1 MKNLIIYPVAMNLDD
16 AFVSSGE
23 LTEHLNNPE
32 LSALSLVTG
41 YELGESDEYLISII
55 SVKDVD
61 TLEYGKSI
69 CIFSP
74 TGSGKT
80 NAVIQIVFALE
91 KQEKIIILTNR
102 RACKI
107 QLVKDFLRRCGLKE
121 IPEELMD
128 KLRISENIEVL
139 TYQDFVNKRHRY
151 HGKKLLLVCDECHCF
166 AEDST
171 FSVYPQQMINFLKG
185 NLDNTK
191 RIYLTATPDDIL
203 PIIWDIEA
211 LSDSKLYSLTKD
223 NFNEFLR
230 NTPVADDTRIRHTY
244 IMKSDW
250 SYLNFKA
257 YAPNKKDDLI
267 EYINKFC
274 SDGQKALVFINDI
287 ASGSDLKEQL
297 GNCQHIYSDEDKKA
311 ELHDIAVNE
320 KFTAETLITT
330 KVAENG
336 LSLHDEK
343 LSVIIAETYDLISLQ
358 QIIGRARV
366 NRRNPREI
374 TVLIPDYSLSN
385 LGSIESRLYMQLK
398 EFQKAIENPDFAM
411 QYLPQPNPYIYYD
424 AILKKP
430 VVNHIGYQQLQHQID
445 FIQSLKASEQEEP
458 HAFVR
463 KVLEIYSKDTDSI
476 DEIFIDYDTTKE
488 CKQRILSAWEVFKE
502 SARDTDSL
510 KELKKSLKEACNETS
525 AYPKELKSNIQ
536 IDTINDI
543 LAFAGIKERILPERK
558 IFDFDYIL

>member
-1 MKNLIIYPVAMNLDD
+1 MIIYPVNINPDD
-16 AFVSSGE
+16 AFASSGE
-23 LTEHLNNPE
+23 LTSNINNPL
-32 LSALSLVTG
+32 LSAMSLITG
-41 YELGESDEYLISII
+41 YKLGESDEYLVSII
-55 SVKDVD
+55 NGKDID
-61 TLEYGKSI
+61 MLEYGKSI

-80 NAVIQIVFALE
+80 KAIEQIIFALE

-107 QLVKDFLRRCGLKE
+107 QLSKDFFKKYGSKE
-121 IPEELMD
+121 IPEEFID
-128 KLRISENIEVL
+128 KLKVTENIEIM
-139 TYQDFVNKRHRY
+139 TYQDFVKKKHRY
-151 HGKKLLLVCDECHCF
+151 HRKKLVLVCDECHCF

-203 PIIWDIEA
+203 PMIWDIEA
-211 LSDSKLYSLTKD
+211 LFDTELYPLTKE
-223 NFNEFLR
+223 NFRDFLR
-230 NTPVADDTRIRHTY
+230 NTPVANDSRIRHTY

-257 YAPNKKDDLI
+257 YTPDKKEDLV

-274 SDGQKALVFINDI
+274 SDGQKTLVFINDI
-287 ASGSDLKEQL
+287 AGGSDLKEQL
-297 GNCQHIYSDEDKKA
+297 GNCQHIYSDEDKKT
-311 ELHDIAVNE
+311 ELHEIAVNE
-320 KFTAETLITT
+320 KFTSETLITT

-343 LSVIIAETYDLISLQ
+343 LSVIVAETYDPVALQ

-366 NRRNPREI
+366 NRKNPREI

-385 LGSIESRLYMQLK
+385 LGNIEGKLYMQLK
-398 EFQKAIENPDFAM
+398 EFQKAAENSDFAM
-411 QYLPQPNPYIYYD
+411 QYLTQPNPYIYYD

-430 VVNHIGYQQLQHQID
+430 VVNYIGYEQLQKQIEY
-445 FIQSLKASEQEEP
+445 IEVLKDAEQEEQ
-458 HAFVR
+458 HAFIR
-463 KVLEIYSKDTDSI
+463 KVLEIYGKDTDNI
-476 DEIFIDYDTTKE
+476 DEMFIDYDTTKK
-488 CKQRILSAWEVFKE
+488 CRQRILSAWENFKE
-502 SARDTDSL
+502 STRDADSL
-510 KELKKSLKEACNETS
+510 KELKKSLKEACNETG

-543 LAFAGIKERILPERK
+543 LKFAGINEKILSERK
-558 IFDFDYIL
+558 VFDIE

>member
-32 LSALSLVTG
+32 LSALSLITG
-41 YELGESDEYLISII
+41 YKLGESDEYLISII

-69 CIFSP
+69 CIFSS

-107 QLVKDFLRRCGLKE
+107 QLIKDYLRKCGLKE

-171 FSVYPQQMINFLKG
+171 FSVYPQQMINFLKA

-191 RIYLTATPDDIL
+191 RIYLTATPDDVL

-211 LSDSKLYSLTKD
+211 LSDTKLYPLTKD
-223 NFNEFLR
+223 NFRDFLR
-230 NTPVADDTRIRHTY
+230 NTPVADNTRIRHTY

-257 YAPNKKDDLI
+257 YSPDKRDDLI
-267 EYINKFC
+267 EYINKSC

-297 GNCQHIYSDEDKKA
+297 ENCQHIYSDEDKKA

-343 LSVIIAETYDLISLQ
+343 LSVIVAETYDLISLQ

-366 NRRNPREI
+366 NRKNPREI

-385 LGSIESRLYMQLK
+385 LGSIEGRLYMQLK
-398 EFQKAIENPDFAM
+398 EFQKAVENPDFAM

-445 FIQSLKASEQEEP
+445 FIQSLKVSEQEEP

-463 KVLEIYSKDTDSI
+463 NVLEIYSKNSDSI
-476 DEIFIDYDTTKE
+476 DEIFIDYNTTKE

>member
-1 MKNLIIYPVAMNLDD
+1 MSNLIIYPVNMNPDD
-16 AFVSSGE
+16 AKASSRE
-23 LTEHLNNPE
+23 LTGHLNNPE
-32 LSALSLVTG
+32 LSALSLITG
-41 YELGESDEYLISII
+41 YELGNSNEYLTSII
-55 SVKDVD
+55 NGKDVD
-61 TLEYGKSI
+61 TLEYGESI

-80 NAVIQIVFALE
+80 KAIEQISLTISKGEDV
-91 KQEKIIILTNR
+91 IILTNR

-107 QLVKDFLRRCGLKE
+107 QLKKDLLRGVDCKSLSDELIDKIKIDNDIE
-121 IPEELMD
+121 IM
-128 KLRISENIEVL
+128 
-139 TYQDFVNKRHRY
+139 TYQNFIMKKQKY
-151 HGKKLLLVCDECHCF
+151 HNKKLVLICDECHCF

-171 FSVYPQQMINFLKG
+171 FSVYPQQMINFLKS

-191 RIYLTATPDDIL
+191 RIYLTATPDDVL
-203 PIIWDIEA
+203 PMIWDIEA
-211 LSDSKLYSLTKD
+211 IFDSKLYPLTKD
-223 NFNEFLR
+223 NFDEFLR
-230 NTPVADDTRIRHTY
+230 DTPIADDTRIRHTY
-244 IMKSDW
+244 IMKSNW

-257 YAPNKKDDLI
+257 YVPDKKEDLI
-267 EYINKFC
+267 EYINKSC

-287 ASGSDLKEQL
+287 SGGSDLKEQL
-297 GNCQHIYSDEDKKA
+297 GNCQHIYSDDDKKA

-343 LSVIIAETYDLISLQ
+343 LSVIVAETYDLISLQ

-385 LGSIESRLYMQLK
+385 LGSIEGRLYMQLK
-398 EFQKAIENPDFAM
+398 EFQKATENPDFAM

-424 AILKKP
+424 ALLKKP
-430 VVNHIGYQQLQHQID
+430 IVNHIGYQQLQHQID
-445 FIQSLKASEQEEP
+445 FIQSLKVSEQKEP

-463 KVLEIYSKDTDSI
+463 KVLEIYSKNTDI
-476 DEIFIDYDTTKE
+476 IGEIFINYNTTQE
-488 CKQRILSAWEVFKE
+488 CKQRILSAWEIFKE
-502 SARDTDSL
+502 SARDAEAL
-510 KELKKSLKEACNETS
+510 KELKKSLKDACNETS

>member
-1 MKNLIIYPVAMNLDD
+1 MIIYPVNMNPDD

-23 LTEHLNNPE
+23 LTSNINNPL
-32 LSALSLVTG
+32 LSAMSLITG
-41 YELGESDEYLISII
+41 YKLGESDEYLVSII
-55 SVKDVD
+55 NGKDID
-61 TLEYGKSI
+61 ILEYGESI

-80 NAVIQIVFALE
+80 KAIEQIIFALE

-107 QLVKDFLRRCGLKE
+107 QLSKDFFRKYGLKE
-121 IPEELMD
+121 IPEEFID
-128 KLRISENIEVL
+128 KLKVTENIEIM
-139 TYQDFVNKRHRY
+139 TYQDFVKKRHRY
-151 HGKKLLLVCDECHCF
+151 HGKKLVLVCDECHCF

-203 PIIWDIEA
+203 PMIWDIEA
-211 LSDSKLYSLTKD
+211 LSDTELYPLTKE
-223 NFNEFLR
+223 NFRDFLR
-230 NTPVADDTRIRHTY
+230 NTPVANDSRIRHTY

-257 YAPNKKDDLI
+257 YTPDKKEDLV
-267 EYINKFC
+267 EYINKSC
-274 SDGQKALVFINDI
+274 SDGQKVLIFINDI
-287 ASGSDLKEQL
+287 AGGSDLKEQL
-297 GNCQHIYSDEDKKA
+297 ENCQHIYSDEDKKA
-311 ELHDIAVNE
+311 ELHEIAVNE
-320 KFTAETLITT
+320 KFTSETLITT

-343 LSVIIAETYDLISLQ
+343 LSVIVTETYDPVALQ

-366 NRRNPREI
+366 NRKNPREI
-374 TVLIPDYSLSN
+374 TILIPDYSLSN
-385 LGSIESRLYMQLK
+385 LGSIEGKLYMQLK
-398 EFQKAIENPDFAM
+398 EFQKATENPDFAM
-411 QYLPQPNPYIYYD
+411 QYLPQPNPYIYYG

-430 VVNHIGYQQLQHQID
+430 VVNHIGYNQIQKQLD
-445 FIQSLKASEQEEP
+445 YIQTLKEAEQEES

-463 KVLEIYSKDTDSI
+463 RVLEIYGKDTDNI
-476 DEIFIDYDTTKE
+476 DEIFIDYDTTKK
-488 CKQRILSAWEVFKE
+488 CRQRILSAWENFKE
-502 SARDTDSL
+502 STRDADAL
-510 KELKKSLKEACNETS
+510 KELKKSLKEACNETG

-543 LAFAGIKERILPERK
+543 LKFAGINEIILSERK
-558 IFDFDYIL
+558 VFDVG

>member
-1 MKNLIIYPVAMNLDD
+1 MKNLIIYPVGMNLDD
-16 AFVSSGE
+16 ALASSGE

-32 LSALSLVTG
+32 LSALSLITG
-41 YELGESDEYLISII
+41 YKLGESDEYLISII
-55 SVKDVD
+55 NGKDVD
-61 TLEYGKSI
+61 MLEYGESI

-80 NAVIQIVFALE
+80 NAVIQIVFALA

-107 QLVKDFLRRCGLKE
+107 QLIKDFLRKCGLKE
-121 IPEELMD
+121 IPEELTD
-128 KLRISENIEVL
+128 KLRISENIGVM
-139 TYQDFVNKRHRY
+139 TYQDFVKKRHRY
-151 HGKKLLLVCDECHCF
+151 HDKKLLLVCDECHCF

-171 FSVYPQQMINFLKG
+171 FSVYPQQMINFLKS
-185 NLDNTK
+185 NLDDTK
-191 RIYLTATPDDIL
+191 RIYLTATPDDFL
-203 PIIWDIEA
+203 PMIWDIEA
-211 LSDSKLYSLTKD
+211 LSDTKLYPLTKD
-223 NFNEFLR
+223 NFRDFLR
-230 NTPVADDTRIRHTY
+230 NTPVADSTRIRHTY

-250 SYLNFKA
+250 RYLNFRA
-257 YAPNKKDDLI
+257 YAPDKKEDLI
-267 EYINKFC
+267 EYINKSC

-287 ASGSDLKEQL
+287 AGGSDLKEQL

-320 KFTAETLITT
+320 KFESETLITT

-336 LSLHDEK
+336 LSIHDEK
-343 LSVIIAETYDLISLQ
+343 LSVIVAETYDLISLQ

-385 LGSIESRLYMQLK
+385 LGSIEGRLYMQLK
-398 EFQKAIENPDFAM
+398 EFQKAVENPDFAM

-430 VVNHIGYQQLQHQID
+430 VVNYIGYQQLQNQID
-445 FIQSLKASEQEEP
+445 FIQSLKVSEQEEP
-458 HAFVR
+458 HAFVH
-463 KVLEIYSKDTDSI
+463 KVLEIYGKHTDNI
-476 DEIFIDYDTTKE
+476 EEIFIDYDTTKE
-488 CKQRILSAWEVFKE
+488 CRQRILLAWEVFKE
-502 SARDTDSL
+502 SARDAESL

>member
-1 MKNLIIYPVAMNLDD
+1 MIIYPVNINPDD
-16 AFVSSGE
+16 AFASSGE
-23 LTEHLNNPE
+23 LTSNINNPL
-32 LSALSLVTG
+32 LSAMSLITG
-41 YELGESDEYLISII
+41 YKLGESDEYLVSII
-55 SVKDVD
+55 NGKDID
-61 TLEYGKSI
+61 MFEYGESI

-80 NAVIQIVFALE
+80 KAIEQIIFALE

-107 QLVKDFLRRCGLKE
+107 QLSKDFFKKYGLKE
-121 IPEELMD
+121 IPEEFID
-128 KLRISENIEVL
+128 KLKVTENIEIM
-139 TYQDFVNKRHRY
+139 TYQDFVKKRHRY
-151 HGKKLLLVCDECHCF
+151 HRKKLVLVCDECHCF

-191 RIYLTATPDDIL
+191 RIYLTATPDYIL

-211 LSDSKLYSLTKD
+211 LSDTELYPLTRE
-223 NFNEFLR
+223 NFREFLR
-230 NTPVADDTRIRHTY
+230 NTPVANDSRIRHTY

-250 SYLNFKA
+250 NYLNFKA
-257 YAPNKKDDLI
+257 YTPDKKKDLV
-267 EYINKFC
+267 EYINKSC
-274 SDGQKALVFINDI
+274 SDGQKTLVFINDI
-287 ASGSDLKEQL
+287 AGGSDLKEQL

-311 ELHDIAVNE
+311 ELHEIAVNE
-320 KFTAETLITT
+320 KFTSETLITT

-343 LSVIIAETYDLISLQ
+343 LSVIVVETYDLVALQ

-366 NRRNPREI
+366 NRKNPRVI

-385 LGSIESRLYMQLK
+385 LGSIEGKLYMQLK
-398 EFQKAIENPDFAM
+398 EFQKAAENPDFAM

-424 AILKKP
+424 AILQKP
-430 VVNHIGYQQLQHQID
+430 VVNYIGYEQLQKQIEY
-445 FIQSLKASEQEEP
+445 IEVLKDAEQEEQ
-458 HAFVR
+458 HAFIR
-463 KVLEIYSKDTDSI
+463 KVLEIYGKDTDNI
-476 DEIFIDYDTTKE
+476 DEIFIDYDTTQK
-488 CKQRILSAWEVFKE
+488 CRQRILSAWENFKE
-502 SARDTDSL
+502 STRDADAL
-510 KELKKSLKEACNETS
+510 KELKKSLKEACNETG

-543 LAFAGIKERILPERK
+543 LKFAGINEKILSERK
-558 IFDFDYIL
+558 VFDIE